1 MEFPTWTPKRRPLAA
16 EVRYLVNGTAFVP
29 TAQYDC
35 DLDGDG
41 DTDAG
46 DAQIILNY
54 VAGLLD
60 QVDRKADLDGDGQI
74 TTYDAYCLLNALE
87 TGRMVLPAGSSVE
100 VTAEILLTEDT
111 KASLDRQYENGAYLE
126 GYLFVEPV
134 ATSEGETAPVHS
146 IPILGFYGNW
156 SQPSMYDR
164 LTYTDALYGDATV
177 PYLGFV
183 QTNNP
188 ACEAQRG
195 CQGLFPGGQSLPA
208 GGALSGG
215 QGGHLQ
221 Q

>member
-1 MEFPTWTPKRRPLAA
+1 MATDLFTQHVFTQDGISYLDTQTAPLAA

-60 QVDRKADLDGDGQI
+60 EVDRKADLDGDGQI

-134 ATSEGETAPVHS
+134 ATSGGKLRRYTPFPFWASTATGPNLLCMTGS
-146 IPILGFYGNW
+146 PIRMPCMATPQCHTLASFR
-156 SQPSMYDR
+156 PI
-164 LTYTDALYGDATV
+164 TYL
-177 PYLGFV
+177 
-183 QTNNP
+183 
-188 ACEAQRG
+188 
-195 CQGLFPGGQSLPA
+195 
-208 GGALSGG
+208 
-215 QGGHLQ
+215 
-221 Q
+221 